1 MNLPVEEWLSEN
13 NRSHYLRVR
22 LNRILSPFCI
32 AIAAFAA
39 YVLLFNGGDAQAR
52 TLGLIVMS
60 LALGLSAIPYLVRM
74 AGLRALTR
82 AVAGTRSG
90 DQTTTI
96 ADFRRAIR
104 LGQPHSLASAQVWIG
119 VLTARSGRVEDAMRL
134 WFQAAKSS
142 STAIQSVANV
152 NLGKSLLRDGDIPA
166 ATARLESAF
175 AHGDPAV
182 RAHAAANLGHLLALA
197 GEPQAAEVFWIS
209 AIRSELPSAA
219 AVAEVYRAASWI
231 GTGRLQEAATVL
243 ARIMETGPVEA
254 ADDVRKYLAAITNDD
269 A

>member
-13 NRSHYLRVR
+13 NRSHFLRVR
-22 LNRILSPFCI
+22 LVRILSPLCI

-39 YVLLFNGGDAQAR
+39 YVLLFNGGHARAR
-52 TLGLIVMS
+52 TLALVVMS
-60 LALGLSAIPYLVRM
+60 LALGLSAIAYLVRM

-82 AVAGTRSG
+82 AVAGTQTE

-96 ADFRRAIR
+96 AEFHRAIR

-142 STAIQSVANV
+142 SIAIQSVANV
-152 NLGKSLLRDGDIPA
+152 NLGESLLRDGDIPA
-166 ATARLESAF
+166 ATARLEFAF

-182 RAHAAANLGHLLALA
+182 RAHAAASLGHVRALA
-197 GEPQAAEVFWIS
+197 GEPQAAEVFWNS
-209 AIRSELPSAA
+209 AIQSELPSAA

-231 GTGRLQEAATVL
+231 GTGRIQDAATVL
-243 ARIMETGPVEA
+243 ERIVATGPVEA
-254 ADDVRKYLAAITNDD
+254 ADDARRYLAVISNDGT
-269 A
+269 